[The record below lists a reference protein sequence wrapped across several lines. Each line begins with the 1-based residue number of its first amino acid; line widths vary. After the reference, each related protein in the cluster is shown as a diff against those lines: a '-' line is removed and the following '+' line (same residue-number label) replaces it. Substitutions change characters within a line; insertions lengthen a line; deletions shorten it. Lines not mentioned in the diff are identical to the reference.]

1 MTLTTTQ
8 MIILGSI
15 GVAIIIVIAIIVANT
30 KKSILKKEIDDLN
43 IRFNTIKT
51 IPIAFKLNKAQA
63 MAKRI
68 EDTSEKIQ
76 SYYNRYTET
85 QKHKGRPSEGQM
97 EIQNGNESYDYQ
109 SHNGQELIPG
119 NGCDVQIV

>member
-68 EDTSEKIQ
+68 EDTSEKKLVIPILIIFFTIIFIFQ
-76 SYYNRYTET
+76 NKRYHTGIT
-85 QKHKGRPSEGQM
+85 THF
-97 EIQNGNESYDYQ
+97 
-109 SHNGQELIPG
+109 
-119 NGCDVQIV
+119 